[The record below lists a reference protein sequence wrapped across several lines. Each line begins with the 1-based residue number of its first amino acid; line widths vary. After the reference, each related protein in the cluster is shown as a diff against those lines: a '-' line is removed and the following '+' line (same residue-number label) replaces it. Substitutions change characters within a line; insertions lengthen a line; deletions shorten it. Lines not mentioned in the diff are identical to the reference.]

1 MQMTEDLI
9 RSVIHEVLSQMGSGG
24 AAANGNGLT
33 IMGPFATPH
42 RPGGTVRDPSQ
53 KKPDEAPPRGCSRQ
67 VGCPMF
73 GLFKLA
79 SNLQLWR
86 ERYCVQNPERCVRL
100 QRSNQGEDVP
110 PNMLPNGTLL
120 KGGGS

>member
-1 MQMTEDLI
+1 MSISL
-9 RSVIHEVLSQMGSGG
+9 RPSLSPKKPDGK
-24 AAANGNGLT
+24 
-33 IMGPFATPH
+33 P
-42 RPGGTVRDPSQ
+42 DD
-53 KKPDEAPPRGCSRQ
+53 KPDEAPPRGCARQ

-110 PNMLPNGTLL
+110 PHMLPNGTLL